1 MNNLPLQ
8 PLVWTEISEKVRS
21 DPSVCE
27 LDKGALWIADD
38 NLVFRY
44 NIKNNPNSKEL
55 PFIVNYGGRQ
65 PKEVDSVEYG
75 KHWAEFTH
83 YASHM
88 QPYVKPDSITDI
100 ANWFKASKPEPTF
113 NDYMTQLGCHFEEVC
128 EMMAAIGGGN
138 EDICIDLS
146 EKADFIK
153 GLTVPDEYVETQK
166 SFIDNIELLDALCD
180 QIVTATGVAY
190 MMGFDIDG
198 ALKEVI
204 RSNNSKMVD
213 GKFEFDTNG
222 KIARPDSYSEPDLTP
237 FISTMQNMHKGD
249 K

>member
-1 MNNLPLQ
+1 MSNLPLRALPWDSQ
-8 PLVWTEISEKVRS
+8 NHARS
-21 DPSVCE
+21 AFHEYLIRKDGE
-27 LDKGALWIADD
+27 ARK
-38 NLVFRY
+38 
-44 NIKNNPNSKEL
+44 NSKSQYE
-55 PFIVNYGGRQ
+55 VVYGRLNTQQSYDCATGFATIDDA
-65 PKEVDSVEYG
+65 KT
-75 KHWAEFTH
+75 WCWNH
-83 YASHM
+83 YNEKM
-88 QPYVKPDSITDI
+88 QPYVVPDSITDI
-100 ANWFKASKPEPTF
+100 ANWFKAAKPEPTF

-190 MMGFDIDG
+190 MMGFDIEG

-213 GKFEFDTNG
+213 GKFEFDENG
-222 KIARPDSYSEPDLTP
+222 KVMKPESYSKPDLTP
-237 FISTMQNMHKGD
+237 FVKKGE
-249 K
+249 

>member
-1 MNNLPLQ
+1 MSNLQ
-8 PLVWTEISEKVRS
+8 PLLWSRIDTKKLSGIYCQKTDSYIEDAVSFCSTLVADYVIRQ
-21 DPSVCE
+21 
-27 LDKGALWIADD
+27 DKETGKYSA
-38 NLVFRY
+38 
-44 NIKNNPNSKEL
+44 
-55 PFIVNYGGRQ
+55 NYGGRH
-65 PKEVDSVEYG
+65 ENTYSTIDEAE
-75 KHWAEFTH
+75 HWAEFTH
-83 YASHM
+83 YASQM

-100 ANWFKASKPEPTF
+100 RNWFKAAKPEPTF

-138 EDICIDLS
+138 EDICTDLS

-190 MMGFDIDG
+190 MMGFDIES

-204 RSNNSKMVD
+204 RSNNSKMVN
-213 GKFEFDTNG
+213 GKFEFDANG
-222 KIARPDSYSEPDLTP
+222 KIMKPEGYSEPDLKP
-237 FISTMQNMHKGD
+237 FVSTMQNLHKTIV
-249 K
+249 